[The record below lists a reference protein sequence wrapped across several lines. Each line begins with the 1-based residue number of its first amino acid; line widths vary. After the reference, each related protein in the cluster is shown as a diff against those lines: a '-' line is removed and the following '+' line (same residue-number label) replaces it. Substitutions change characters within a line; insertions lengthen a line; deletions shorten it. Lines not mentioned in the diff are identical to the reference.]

1 MEILIAVFAI
11 VWILVFA
18 AAFVVFGAALAV
30 GIALLLVLFSLIGIG
45 YVAAV
50 IVVFM
55 LYFVIECVK
64 YRNSTS

>member
-1 MEILIAVFAI
+1 MEILVAVLAI

-18 AAFVVFGAALAV
+18 AALVVFGAALAV
-30 GIALLLVLFSLIGIG
+30 GIALLVVLFSLIGIG
-45 YVAAV
+45 YVVAV

-55 LYFVIECVK
+55 IYFVIECVK